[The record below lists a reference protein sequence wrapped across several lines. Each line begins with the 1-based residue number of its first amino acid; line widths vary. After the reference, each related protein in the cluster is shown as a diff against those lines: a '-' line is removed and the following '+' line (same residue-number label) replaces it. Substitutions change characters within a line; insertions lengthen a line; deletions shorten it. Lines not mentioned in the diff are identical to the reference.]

1 MFPSFSGML
10 HESLTKLTVNFFFRV
25 LNQFPLLS
33 LVTLP
38 SSFHGGPPRRAWFCS
53 AIRPLLCLLLPRRAN
68 LVFSDVPHT
77 LGAPVP
83 NHLGSPLVF
92 LPCGKILQ
100 MDYGR
105 AEYSGGI
112 TFLFNLHWNPYTQ
125 SFKLTSICYYR
136 TRLWPTWRLRDDFEP
151 EMAFPCLVFLKEK
164 QGRSWHS
171 YRWVHVEA
179 QQPFLEGHRAAQQ
192 SRRIMP

>member
-10 HESLTKLTVNFFFRV
+10 HESLTKLTVNFVFRV
-25 LNQFPLLS
+25 LNQFPLLL
-33 LVTLP
+33 LVTRP

-53 AIRPLLCLLLPRRAN
+53 AMRPLLCLLPPRRAN
-68 LVFSDVPHT
+68 PVFSDVLHT

-83 NHLGSPLVF
+83 NHLGSPLDF
-92 LPCGKILQ
+92 LLYGKILQ

-112 TFLFNLHWNPYTQ
+112 TFLFSLHSNPYTQ

-136 TRLWPTWRLRDDFEP
+136 APL
-151 EMAFPCLVFLKEK
+151 
-164 QGRSWHS
+164 
-171 YRWVHVEA
+171 
-179 QQPFLEGHRAAQQ
+179 
-192 SRRIMP
+192 